1 MHCPRP
7 SMQCAQVMTKRIFCA
22 VACITVASHAGVF
35 RGARISSLPT
45 PQEIRAP
52 LKTPAWEASITGA
65 LQAKRGK
72 RSICEKRESQDERR
86 RKTKA
91 PVAGP
96 LFWLFHARLHLKW
109 LLTDGG
115 HVKRTNE
122 KLKTRSINRQQHKL
136 QEVKTT
142 RTWITFNNVRLTT
155 AAKTRF
161 SQSKFSSC
169 SNTATRKKSGKTCCS
184 YYSRLPVT
192 RTLANSDQNRF
203 PLDFRHTFTV
213 ILPSITRILDNSN
226 SRKLE
231 PIFVSPQVICYIILP
246 SITRTVFW
254 ALKKSGEK
262 PSSSVWTNEFWISY

>member
-1 MHCPRP
+1 MP
-7 SMQCAQVMTKRIFCA
+7 SFKIPKKKTLQTPFSQGQVSVLFFSAWC
-22 VACITVASHAGVF
+22 VASHAGVF

-52 LKTPAWEASITGA
+52 LKTPAWEVSITGA

-96 LFWLFHARLHLKW
+96 LFWLFHARLHLKR

-142 RTWITFNNVRLTT
+142 RT
-155 AAKTRF
+155 
-161 SQSKFSSC
+161 
-169 SNTATRKKSGKTCCS
+169 
-184 YYSRLPVT
+184 
-192 RTLANSDQNRF
+192 
-203 PLDFRHTFTV
+203 
-213 ILPSITRILDNSN
+213 
-226 SRKLE
+226 
-231 PIFVSPQVICYIILP
+231 
-246 SITRTVFW
+246 
-254 ALKKSGEK
+254 
-262 PSSSVWTNEFWISY
+262 